1 MKKAGSRMGRNPL
14 GRGRPDWRLALPW
27 LARIALALLVSVTQ
41 PAASEASR
49 ARTAIVERVEWEVS
63 DTGARVVVVVKG
75 KVNFSTHTV
84 GAGPGLPPRA
94 YVDLNPARL
103 GAAISREPI
112 EVADRLL
119 QRIRI
124 GQFDQNTARIVVD
137 LAEPAFF
144 HVATAEGPTRLI
156 LKLVP
161 PRERIDDRSPAA
173 ARAERLART
182 QPRSSRGSTP
192 PLPEDRRPAAV
203 LPPSDGGQKARGRR
217 AAPSPTPVGPP
228 IGAPSTKV
236 AEGEAAEPSPVPRRL
251 TVVLD
256 PGHGG
261 RDPGARGVGGDLE
274 KSVTL
279 AIARDV
285 AARLRERSEIDVHLT
300 RDNDEA
306 VSLESRTAL
315 ANARNADLF
324 VSIHANAS
332 KNSRTS
338 GIETYTLNNTDDQA
352 TMRLAA
358 LENGLSFTGVKPEES
373 DLAFI
378 LSDLLQTGKEGE
390 STALAEAVQSSLV
403 RYLRKRW
410 RGIDDLG
417 VKKGPFYVLVGAYM
431 PCILIEVGFLT
442 HPTEGQRIGS
452 RRYQKD
458 LAEGIALGIEQF
470 LAVEAPVGNL

>member
-1 MKKAGSRMGRNPL
+1 MLRWL
-14 GRGRPDWRLALPW
+14 GRVAVAG
-27 LARIALALLVSVTQ
+27 LVMVGQ
-41 PAASEASR
+41 PAAGEVSR
-49 ARTAIVERVEWEVS
+49 SRTAIVERVEWEVS

-84 GAGPGLPPRA
+84 SAGSGLPPRA
-94 YVDLNPARL
+94 YVDLTPARL

-112 EVADRLL
+112 DVADRLL

-124 GQFDQNTARIVVD
+124 GQFDPNTARIVVD

-192 PLPEDRRPAAV
+192 SLPGNRRPAAV
-203 LPPSDGGQKARGRR
+203 S
-217 AAPSPTPVGPP
+217 
-228 IGAPSTKV
+228 
-236 AEGEAAEPSPVPRRL
+236 EAAESNPEPKRF

-261 RDPGARGVGGDLE
+261 KDPGARGVGGDLE

-279 AIARDV
+279 AIASDV
-285 AARLRERSEIDVHLT
+285 AARLRKRPGIEVYLT
-300 RDNDEA
+300 RTDDEA

-315 ANARNADLF
+315 ANEKSADLF

-332 KNSRTS
+332 ENRKAS

-358 LENGLSFTGVKPEES
+358 LENGLSFTGVTPEES

-390 STALAEAVQSSLV
+390 SAALAEAVQSSLV

-442 HPTEGQRIGS
+442 NPTEGQRIGT
-452 RRYQKD
+452 RRYQRD
-458 LAEGIALGIEQF
+458 LAEGISLGIEEF
-470 LAVEAPVGNL
+470 LAVEAPVGILLGRGDERLLGSRRKHGARLRGAGV